1 MNEGAR
7 DTRPSGL
14 LWLALACLASAIA
27 VQYARDR
34 YLSVPVGT
42 DNLLYVES
50 PRALKRMALGYD
62 ALLADV
68 YWIRAVQYFG
78 GHKLAE
84 RARYPH
90 DLVYPLLDITTT
102 LDPSFNIA
110 YRFGSIF
117 VAEGYPRPPGR
128 PDLAIKL
135 LQKGFEA
142 NPERWQYLYDIA
154 FIHYWWLRDYPSAA
168 AWFKKASEVPGSP
181 EWMQGLAAA
190 TLARGGDRRAARF
203 LWEQILRSSE
213 AGYMRENAKHRLA
226 QLDVMDEIDRLNDV
240 LGQVSARIGH
250 PVTSW
255 DELGRRGILRRVP
268 PVDPA
273 GLPYVL
279 DPLTG
284 RAHLDPKSSFA
295 PLPDDMPH
303 EPPPLKATGSRR

>member
-1 MNEGAR
+1 MDGALDPR
-7 DTRPSGL
+7 RTGL
-14 LWLALACLASAIA
+14 LWLACICLAAAIGL
-27 VQYARDR
+27 QYARDR
-34 YLSVPVGT
+34 YLSAPIGS

-50 PRALKRMALGYD
+50 PSAMKRLALGYD

-78 GHKLAE
+78 GQRLAE
-84 RARYPH
+84 RARHKH

-102 LDPSFNIA
+102 LDPYFNIA

-135 LQKGFEA
+135 LEKGFAA
-142 NPERWQYLYDIA
+142 NPTRWQYLYDIA
-154 FIHYWWLRDYPSAA
+154 FVHYWWLRDFPGAA
-168 AWFKKASEVPGSP
+168 AWFKRASEVPGSP
-181 EWMQGLAAA
+181 EWMPGLAAA
-190 TLARGGDRRAARF
+190 TLVRGGDRRAARF

-213 AGYMRENAKHRLA
+213 AGYMRENAKHRLV
-226 QLDVMDEIDRLNDV
+226 QLDVMDEIDRLNDA

-255 DELGRRGILRRVP
+255 EELGRRGVLRRVP

-284 RAHLDPKSSFA
+284 RAHLDPKSSLA
-295 PLPDDMPH
+295 PLPDDMPN
-303 EPPPLKATGSRR
+303 EPPPMKAAGSPR